1 MIVSVF
7 GSSSTQP
14 NSDEWQGAETLGRLL
29 AEQGY
34 TVATGG
40 YGGSME
46 ALSKGASDVG
56 GKVIGVTAPDVF
68 KSRAGANAYVTEEVN
83 APHLLERIHLLTDS
97 SSAAIA
103 LPGSLGTLTEIMT
116 AWNLAYVA
124 PFAGVDAKP
133 LIVIGERWANIV
145 SFLADE
151 LGTGLDLIHSVAT
164 VEDAVKVLQ
173 KSV

>member
-14 NSDEWQGAETLGRLL
+14 DSDEWREAETLGRLL

-46 ALSKGASDVG
+46 ALSKGAGEVG

-68 KSRAGANAYVTEEVN
+68 KARAGANAYVTEEVK
-83 APHLLERIHLLTDS
+83 APHLLERIHFLTDR
-97 SSAAIA
+97 SAAALA
-103 LPGSLGTLTEIMT
+103 LPGSLGTLTEIMA

-124 PFAGVDAKP
+124 PFAEMEAKP
-133 LIVIGERWANIV
+133 LIVIGERWATIV

-151 LGTGLDLIHSVAT
+151 LETGSDLIHTVAT
-164 VEDAVKVLQ
+164 VEEAVNVLHETT
-173 KSV
+173 